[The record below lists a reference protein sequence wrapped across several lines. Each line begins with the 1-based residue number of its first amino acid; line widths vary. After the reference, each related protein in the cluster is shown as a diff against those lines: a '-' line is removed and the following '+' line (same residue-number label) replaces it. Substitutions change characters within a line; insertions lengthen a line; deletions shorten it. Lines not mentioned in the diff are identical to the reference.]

1 MSLKWKLI
9 LMIYKLTFLKSAKK
23 EWDKLSVDAKKQFKN
38 KLQER
43 LLNPLVPKDSLIGMK
58 DCYKIKLKSLGYRL
72 VYKVL
77 QEQIVV
83 QVVAVGK
90 RDKSLVYELA
100 NQRVN

>member
-1 MSLKWKLI
+1 
-9 LMIYKLTFLKSAKK
+9 MIYKLTFLKSAKK

-72 VYKVL
+72 VYKAL

-90 RDKSLVYELA
+90 RDKSLVYELDNQKA
-100 NQRVN
+100 N